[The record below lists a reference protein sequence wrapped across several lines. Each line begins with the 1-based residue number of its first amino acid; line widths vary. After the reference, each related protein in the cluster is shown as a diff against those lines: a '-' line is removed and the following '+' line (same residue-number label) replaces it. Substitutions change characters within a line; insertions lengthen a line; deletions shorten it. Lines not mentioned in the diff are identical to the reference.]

1 MMFPTVLGCAA
12 MGLLIHGCVATQR
25 RSVVDFF
32 RLYRTA
38 DWYLVPQRG
47 SGVPLLAGT
56 VPVDPFCF
64 TSGLKAAESVSQQLH
79 FDLTLSSCVVEDE
92 AHRRMVTA
100 LEGRQHCSLISASGA
115 GKTKAVLDLLK
126 VSTLQ
131 RIMSESLQVGLALP
145 VWRDSGS

>member
-1 MMFPTVLGCAA
+1 MMLPTVLGTAA
-12 MGLLIHGCVATQR
+12 MGSLIHGCVATQHR
-25 RSVVDFF
+25 LVANFC
-32 RLYRTA
+32 RLYRTTN
-38 DWYLVPQRG
+38 WYLATQRG
-47 SGVPLLAGT
+47 SGVPLMAGT

-64 TSGLKAAESVSQQLH
+64 TSGLKATKSMSQQLH

-126 VSTLQ
+126 VSKYFAAYHVRVTPS
-131 RIMSESLQVGLALP
+131 RAGIASASVT
-145 VWRDSGS
+145 